1 MPRIHIPDQLR
12 RLVIERA
19 LGCCEY
25 CLIHQD
31 HTPEPHHIDHLLAI
45 KHAGKTEPVNLALA
59 CARCNRF
66 KGSDFAAIDP
76 ADGQPAI
83 LFNPRLQPWKDHFAL
98 DGALIVGLTPSGRA
112 TVELLRMNDQSVLVH
127 RRKLILKKRYP
138 PLHFQ

>member
-1 MPRIHIPDQLR
+1 MPRIHIPDHLR

-31 HTPEPHHIDHLLAI
+31 DTPEPHHVDHSIAI
-45 KHAGKTEPVNLALA
+45 KHGGMTILINLAFA

-76 ADGQPAI
+76 ADGQPTF
-83 LFNPRLQPWKDHFAL
+83 LFNPRTQDWNDHFKL
-98 DGALIVGLTPSGRA
+98 DGALVVGLTPSGRA
-112 TVELLRMNDQSVLVH
+112 TVGLLRMNDDAVVVH
-127 RRKLILKKRYP
+127 RRELIRKKRYHP
-138 PLHFQ
+138 SHVQ